1 MTRRLLAL
9 ISALLLLASPV
20 IAQAQSRPLRVVG
33 FMTDF
38 DLKDDAVAI
47 CKAVMD

>member
-1 MTRRLLAL
+1 MLKRRRLLAIGL
-9 ISALLLLASPV
+9 LSLCVSASV
-20 IAQAQSRPLRVVG
+20 VHAQSPAPPARLIG

-47 CKAVMD
+47 C